1 MAHTITLGTVSNN
14 VQVPLAMKAP
24 PFDPLRDVTP
34 LAQVASVPLVMTV
47 PASSPAKDVQ
57 GFVALAKA
65 NPGGLN
71 FASNGVGTSQHMAAE
86 LFMLATGTRMVH
98 VPYRGSGPASIDL
111 AANVVQVN
119 FDTLSTVLP
128 HIRGERLRGLAVTT
142 RARSDQLPGVPT
154 MIESGIADYD
164 IDLWYML
171 FGPAGLPDARGAAL
185 VRGAGP
191 RAAGTRPGTRLR
203 EVRLRAEGRH
213 AGRGRGAGPRRYRPL
228 WRGGARRRRD
238 QPGLGGLQR
247 ARRRRARPGAVADVS
262 GYRRNQHRR
271 HPRPRQD
278 DLASLRRH
286 RRPRQSR
293 YRQGRSIGDT
303 PGARHRGAAAAACSH
318 RRHDAG
324 RLRKVTI
331 GGA

>member
-1 MAHTITLGTVSNN
+1 MLRRVSLAAALLLPFAAAAQEAPFPSRPITLLVGFAPGGGTDILARLIAPKLSEELGQPVAVENRTGGGGTIAVVATARARPDGHTITLGTLSNN
-14 VQVPLAMKAP
+14 VQVPLAMKAA

-47 PASSPAKDVQ
+47 PAGSSARDVR
-57 GFVALAKA
+57 GFVALARA
-65 NPGGLN
+65 SPGALN

-128 HIRGERLRGLAVTT
+128 HIRAERLRGLAVTT

-171 FGPAGLPDARGAAL
+171 FGPAGLPDAAVRRWAAAMNNAL
-185 VRGAGP
+185 RDEALK
-191 RAAGTRPGTRLR
+191 ARLR
-203 EVRLRAEGRH
+203 DSGFDARGGTPAEAAAPLRADL
-213 AGRGRGAGPRRYRPL
+213 ARY
-228 WRGGARRRRD
+228 GEVV
-238 QPGLGGLQR
+238 
-247 ARRRRARPGAVADVS
+247 RRAGI
-262 GYRRNQHRR
+262 
-271 HPRPRQD
+271 
-278 DLASLRRH
+278 SL
-286 RRPRQSR
+286 
-293 YRQGRSIGDT
+293 D
-303 PGARHRGAAAAACSH
+303 
-318 RRHDAG
+318 
-324 RLRKVTI
+324 
-331 GGA
+331 

>member
-1 MAHTITLGTVSNN
+1 MAVENRTGGGGTIAVVATARAKPDGHIITLGTVSNN

-34 LAQVASVPLVMTV
+34 LAGRQRAAGDDGAGEFAS
-47 PASSPAKDVQ
+47 KDVQ

-171 FGPAGLPDARGAAL
+171 FGPAG
-185 VRGAGP
+185 
-191 RAAGTRPGTRLR
+191 RPMRWCS
-203 EVRLRAEGRH
+203 
-213 AGRGRGAGPRRYRPL
+213 AGRRRWATRC
-228 WRGGARRRRD
+228 RTRR
-238 QPGLGGLQR
+238 
-247 ARRRRARPGAVADVS
+247 
-262 GYRRNQHRR
+262 
-271 HPRPRQD
+271 
-278 DLASLRRH
+278 
-286 RRPRQSR
+286 
-293 YRQGRSIGDT
+293 
-303 PGARHRGAAAAACSH
+303 
-318 RRHDAG
+318 
-324 RLRKVTI
+324 
-331 GGA
+331 